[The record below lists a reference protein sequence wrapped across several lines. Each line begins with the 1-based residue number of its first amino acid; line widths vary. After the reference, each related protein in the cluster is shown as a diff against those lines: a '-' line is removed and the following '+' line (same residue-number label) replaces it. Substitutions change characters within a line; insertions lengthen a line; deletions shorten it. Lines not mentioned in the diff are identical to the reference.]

1 MSNTLEIVSVNQHFI
16 FRFSKPSS
24 NESANI
30 LIDDEIG
37 ETEAY
42 NEARKR
48 IINEVNTSIRDFE
61 TEWMLERKDIAL
73 GISVDGNGSRKRLI
87 SRIKDIDG
95 VDNIQDFVVRKNYEW
110 QYNLQTKEGI
120 NSTYVIDRIRDISSD
135 YLKTDDEGS
144 KMLIV
149 IDPPYRKF

>member
-1 MSNTLEIVSVNQHFI
+1 
-16 FRFSKPSS
+16 
-24 NESANI
+24 

-37 ETEAY
+37 EKEAY

-48 IINEVNTSIRDFE
+48 IINEVDTSIRDFE

-73 GISVDGNGSRKRLI
+73 GISVNGNKSRDRLI
-87 SRIKDIDG
+87 SRIRDVDG
-95 VDNIQDFVVRKNYEW
+95 VDEVQNLMIRSNYEW

-120 NSTYVIDRIRDISSD
+120 NSTYVIDRIRDISSN
-135 YLKTDDEGS
+135 YLKTDESES

-149 IDPPYRKF
+149 IDPPYQKF

>member
-1 MSNTLEIVSVNQHFI
+1 MRHTFELVSVTQHFV
-16 FRFSKPSS
+16 FRFRKPSS

-48 IINEVNTSIRDFE
+48 IIDEVETSIRDFE

-73 GISVDGNGSRKRLI
+73 GISVDGDASRKTLI
-87 SRIKDIDG
+87 SKIQNING
-95 VDNIQDFVVRKNYEW
+95 VDEVESFTVSNGYRW
-110 QYNLQTKEGI
+110 QYNLQTREGI
-120 NSTYVIDRIRDISSD
+120 NNTYVIDRIRDISSD
-135 YLKTDDEGS
+135 YTGEDSEDS

-149 IDPPYRKF
+149 VDPLYRQI

>member
-1 MSNTLEIVSVNQHFI
+1 MSVNQHFI
-16 FRFSKPSS
+16 FRFCRPSS
-24 NESANI
+24 NESTNV

-37 ETEAY
+37 EKEAY

-48 IINEVNTSIRDFE
+48 IINEVDTSIRDFE

-73 GISVDGNGSRKRLI
+73 GISVNGNKSRDRLI
-87 SRIKDIDG
+87 SRIRDVDG
-95 VDNIQDFVVRKNYEW
+95 VDEVQNLMIRSNYEW

-120 NSTYVIDRIRDISSD
+120 NSTYVIDRIRDISSN
-135 YLKTDDEGS
+135 YLKTDESES

-149 IDPPYRKF
+149 IDPPYQKF

>member
-1 MSNTLEIVSVNQHFI
+1 MSNTFEIVSVNQHFI
-16 FRFSKPSS
+16 FRFRKPSS
-24 NESANI
+24 NESTNV

-48 IINEVNTSIRDFE
+48 IINEVDTSIRDFE

-73 GISVDGNGSRKRLI
+73 GVSVDGDKSRKRLI
-87 SRIKDIDG
+87 SRIKDVDG
-95 VDNIQDFVVRKNYEW
+95 VSDIQTFVVRSNYEW

-120 NSTYVIDRIRDISSD
+120 NSTYVIDRIRDISSN
-135 YLKTDDEGS
+135 YLETDEGES

-149 IDPPYRKF
+149 IDPPYQKF